1 MITGLIKPTKGIIK
15 LNGSDLQE
23 NIKDWQKII
32 GYVSQEVYLAD
43 ESILFNITLKKVGDE
58 IDMKRVNHLV
68 NILELKDL
76 VSSKKEGLDTKV
88 GEKGITVS
96 GGQMQRIGIAR
107 ALYDYP
113 KILILDEATNALD
126 LDTQNKVIK
135 NIYEEMSLETII
147 SVSHDKNSLKY
158 CKNIFHVEKDKLIK
172 ITL

>member
-1 MITGLIKPTKGIIK
+1 MKLIFLSGPSGSGKTTLVNLITGLIKPTKGIIK

-76 VSSKKEGLDTKV
+76 V
-88 GEKGITVS
+88 
-96 GGQMQRIGIAR
+96 
-107 ALYDYP
+107 
-113 KILILDEATNALD
+113 
-126 LDTQNKVIK
+126 
-135 NIYEEMSLETII
+135 
-147 SVSHDKNSLKY
+147 
-158 CKNIFHVEKDKLIK
+158 
-172 ITL
+172 